1 MDIFT
6 NLDLLSVGVVIAV
19 TGLLGFVVFYNNSR
33 SITHRSF
40 LLFCLMTIGWGTTN
54 FLSYKVTNPDVG
66 LMLLRLAISFAVWH
80 AFSLFQLLYV
90 FPSSSIDFSKT
101 YKYVFIPIIALVS
114 IFTLSPFVFSSVSE
128 VSSSGRIISVINGPG
143 IALFTI
149 MVLAQIVSALIVF
162 IRKTIKAKKE
172 NRKSFIYMLLGIVLT
187 FILILVFNFVFPA
200 FLNDSRFIVLGAVF
214 IFPFI
219 LFTTYSIVRH
229 NLLNVKVISTEILTL
244 VLALVILFE
253 VITSTDIISLIFRS
267 SIFILVVSVGILLVR
282 SVVREVKQREEL
294 QVLTEELKLANDKL
308 LVLDKA
314 RAEFISIASHQ
325 LRTPPATIKWYLAAI
340 LSGDYGTLDPGV
352 KETLIKAEVV
362 NNSQIS
368 LIDDLLNASRIERGK
383 MEFLFEPT
391 DISTLAKI
399 TVDQLVPQAT
409 IKKLSL
415 VYYPPERPLPEIMA
429 DKEKLR
435 QVINNMIDNAIKYST
450 EGQIKISAFEKD
462 GNVLVSVTDS
472 GKGIEPDQLSGVFE
486 KYNRGKD
493 SATHATGLGLGMYVA
508 KVVIEQ
514 HKGKIWAESQGQ
526 GRGSTFIF
534 SIPIH
539 SGVEAT
545 TMVDLTKSN

>member
-1 MDIFT
+1 
-6 NLDLLSVGVVIAV
+6 
-19 TGLLGFVVFYNNSR
+19 
-33 SITHRSF
+33 
-40 LLFCLMTIGWGTTN
+40 
-54 FLSYKVTNPDVG
+54 
-66 LMLLRLAISFAVWH
+66 
-80 AFSLFQLLYV
+80 
-90 FPSSSIDFSKT
+90 
-101 YKYVFIPIIALVS
+101 
-114 IFTLSPFVFSSVSE
+114 
-128 VSSSGRIISVINGPG
+128 
-143 IALFTI
+143 
-149 MVLAQIVSALIVF
+149 
-162 IRKTIKAKKE
+162 
-172 NRKSFIYMLLGIVLT
+172 
-187 FILILVFNFVFPA
+187 
-200 FLNDSRFIVLGAVF
+200 
-214 IFPFI
+214 
-219 LFTTYSIVRH
+219 
-229 NLLNVKVISTEILTL
+229 
-244 VLALVILFE
+244 
-253 VITSTDIISLIFRS
+253 
-267 SIFILVVSVGILLVR
+267 
-282 SVVREVKQREEL
+282 
-294 QVLTEELKLANDKL
+294 
-308 LVLDKA
+308 
-314 RAEFISIASHQ
+314 
-325 LRTPPATIKWYLAAI
+325 
-340 LSGDYGTLDPGV
+340 
-352 KETLIKAEVV
+352 
-362 NNSQIS
+362 
-368 LIDDLLNASRIERGK
+368 

>member
-1 MDIFT
+1 
-6 NLDLLSVGVVIAV
+6 
-19 TGLLGFVVFYNNSR
+19 
-33 SITHRSF
+33 
-40 LLFCLMTIGWGTTN
+40 
-54 FLSYKVTNPDVG
+54 
-66 LMLLRLAISFAVWH
+66 
-80 AFSLFQLLYV
+80 
-90 FPSSSIDFSKT
+90 
-101 YKYVFIPIIALVS
+101 
-114 IFTLSPFVFSSVSE
+114 
-128 VSSSGRIISVINGPG
+128 
-143 IALFTI
+143 
-149 MVLAQIVSALIVF
+149 
-162 IRKTIKAKKE
+162 
-172 NRKSFIYMLLGIVLT
+172 
-187 FILILVFNFVFPA
+187 
-200 FLNDSRFIVLGAVF
+200 
-214 IFPFI
+214 
-219 LFTTYSIVRH
+219 
-229 NLLNVKVISTEILTL
+229 LLNVKVISTEILTL